1 MFSKYIKIT
10 ALLLALLMLTA
21 CAAPTNDT
29 PPTPT
34 PALVTVESC
43 TSEVP
48 VESPAET
55 PAPWLDYAIN
65 SPEMAEE
72 TVRAELAKMQ
82 ELGLLAEQLYI
93 AESPADFVEFFDD
106 ELFLSR
112 TGRPIWAVRWYCD
125 SWYENN
131 WQGDSRYGV
140 SANLDAQSGKL
151 LYVSIEAAADKD
163 AEVVYTAPVEVEIYD
178 EQSGET
184 KLVEEEWLYHENF
197 SDIFD
202 VDMSTNT
209 FCDLLNEYWGFN
221 GWTLGGGG
229 ALNLQV
235 PLTDLTAGT
244 TGYYYVAFSFDGD
257 EEGKHMYVQLN
268 EFPGRVCLMFGTDHA
283 VG

>member
-1 MFSKYIKIT
+1 MRSKYINIF
-10 ALLLALLMLTA
+10 ALLLALLMLSA
-21 CAAPTNDT
+21 CAGPEAEAVPAAP
-29 PPTPT
+29 
-34 PALVTVESC
+34 AEEVTVESC
-43 TSEVP
+43 TSE
-48 VESPAET
+48 
-55 PAPWLDYAIN
+55 APEEAFAAWDGYAIN
-65 SPEMAEE
+65 SPEMAQE
-72 TVRAELAKMQ
+72 TVRAEIKKMQ
-82 ELGLLAEQLYI
+82 ELGLLTEELYI
-93 AESPADFVEFFDD
+93 AYSPADFVEFFDD
-106 ELFLSR
+106 ELYLSR
-112 TGRPIWAVRWYCD
+112 TDRPVWAVRWYCD

-163 AEVVYTAPVEVEIYD
+163 AEVVYTAPVEVEVYD

-184 KLVEEEWLYHENF
+184 KLVQEEWLYHENF

-202 VDMSTNT
+202 VEMSTNT

-235 PLTDLTAGT
+235 PLIDLTAGT
-244 TGYYYVAFSFDGD
+244 TGYYYVAFTFDGD

-268 EFPGRVCLMFGTDHA
+268 EFPGRVCLMFGTNHA

>member
-1 MFSKYIKIT
+1 MRSKYINIFV
-10 ALLLALLMLTA
+10 LLLALLMLSA
-21 CAAPTNDT
+21 CAGPETESV
-29 PPTPT
+29 PVV
-34 PALVTVESC
+34 PAEEVTVESC

-48 VESPAET
+48 EEAN
-55 PAPWLDYAIN
+55 AAWAGYAIN
-65 SPEMAEE
+65 SPEMAQE
-72 TVRAELAKMQ
+72 TVRAEIEKMQ
-82 ELGLLAEQLYI
+82 ELGLLVDKLYI
-93 AESPADFVEFFDD
+93 ADSPADFVEFFED
-106 ELFLSR
+106 ELYLSR
-112 TGRPIWAVRWYCD
+112 TGRPIWSVRWYCD

-163 AEVVYTAPVEVEIYD
+163 AEVVYTVPTDVEVYD

-202 VDMSTNT
+202 VEMSTNT

-235 PLTDLTAGT
+235 PLIDLTAGT
-244 TGYYYVAFSFDGD
+244 SGYYYVAFSFDGD